1 MKLEDEIKQ
10 KKFTNE
16 FHKANVNLL
25 FTSTWLNSVHHKF
38 FKKYGISTQQFNI
51 LRILRGQNG
60 ATVPLKLLTER
71 MLDKMSNTSRLVEKL
86 HQKKLVERS
95 ICEDNRRQ
103 IDIKLSVKGLELVNE
118 ISDELDKKH
127 KGKQNLTV
135 DEAKELNRLLDKL
148 RG

>member
-16 FHKANVNLL
+16 FHKANVNLI
-25 FTSTWLNSVHHKF
+25 FTSTWLNTLHHKI
-38 FKKYGISTQQFNI
+38 FKKYGISNQQFNI

-60 ATVPLKLLTER
+60 ATVHLKLLTER

-86 HQKKLVERS
+86 VQKKLVERS
-95 ICEDNRRQ
+95 ICQDNRRQ
-103 IDIKLSVKGLELVNE
+103 IDIKLCAKGLELVNE
-118 ISDELDKKH
+118 ISEELEKKY
-127 KGKQNLTV
+127 KGKQNLSM

>member
-16 FHKANVNLL
+16 FHKANVNLI
-25 FTSTWLNSVHHKF
+25 FTSTWLNALHNKI
-38 FKKYGISTQQFNI
+38 FKKYGISNQQFNI

-60 ATVPLKLLTER
+60 ATVHLKLLTER

-86 HQKKLVERS
+86 FQKKLVERN
-95 ICEDNRRQ
+95 ICKDNRRQ
-103 IDIKLSVKGLELVNE
+103 IDIKLSATGLELVNE
-118 ISDELDKKH
+118 ISEELEKKH
-127 KGKQNLTV
+127 KGKQNLSM